1 MSQYDVEVI
10 ICRPLTTVSPVLFIR
25 AYSLKR
31 TVVRN
36 TDAKDDL
43 ENGKTDNLA
52 VDNALVE
59 DDDEKQSIREILR
72 ADANEIVEVVKYD
85 IATEE
90 THLDDL
96 PEMAKIKV

>member
-1 MSQYDVEVI
+1 MSQYNVDVI
-10 ICRPLTTVSPVLFIR
+10 SCRTLTTVSPVLFIR

-36 TDAKDDL
+36 TDAKDL
-43 ENGKTDNLA
+43 ENGKIDNLA
-52 VDNALVE
+52 VDNAPVE

-72 ADANEIVEVVKYD
+72 ADVNEIVEVVKYD
-85 IATEE
+85 IETEE